1 MDNENTDNLGVD
13 FTDTDIGENPTLEE
27 KVEKDT
33 ELKEWLVDYVGTKK
47 SPENDEVT
55 VEMVLDVVA
64 DEFPEFVL
72 TLAEENFIRG
82 YHQALT
88 DVEAGEKMYDTYR
101 KKQANDTT

>member
-1 MDNENTDNLGVD
+1 MSNKDNTEIN
-13 FTDTDIGENPTLEE
+13 FTDDADIGTNPTLDET
-27 KVEKDT
+27 VEKDT

-47 SPENDEVT
+47 NPDDDQVT

-72 TLAEENFIRG
+72 TLAEENFLRG

-88 DVEAGEKMYDTYR
+88 DVEAGEKMF
-101 KKQANDTT
+101 KQQQAEKNETI